1 MDVFEAG
8 NRTTTVGGF
17 FSLSKIP
24 YVARAIARVATLE
37 GSRIDAFRIGSNG
50 PHATEYATAVELTQQ
65 GFVLVRIRN
74 GGHIV
79 VHPDNLRPA

>member
-1 MDVFEAG
+1 MKFTAAPADAPAAEVPVFI
-8 NRTTTVGGF
+8 T
-17 FSLSKIP
+17 
-24 YVARAIARVATLE
+24 
-37 GSRIDAFRIGSNG
+37 DG